1 MKYSEVISVLDI
13 GNTKVC
19 CCIARLLKNNKI
31 EILGSGCCAC
41 NGMNL
46 GVITEMESVEKS
58 VSKAIETAE
67 KQAKY
72 RVKSVYVSASGIN
85 VKSYLDRVSINIGGR
100 VIKSNDIKK
109 SLNRVNAPDKSLI
122 VLHKIPISFAL
133 DNLNCIKNPLGMVAD
148 KMEIDLAVITAPKS
162 QLNNIVLCLNK
173 CHLDIKGFVASQYAL
188 GQLIPHCYEDVPGQ
202 VIVADIGGGVTT
214 ISFLYKG
221 IFCGSEIIPLGGAY
235 ITGDISN
242 KLGITYSDAERLKV
256 LYGTALTIN
265 NGDNSQV
272 LAPIVGENN
281 YISIQQISKS
291 SINSVI
297 VKDSEELANEIK
309 ELIADSVF
317 GTDFCNNIMITGG
330 VSQMIG
336 LDETLFNIAGKRATP
351 LPLEKLIALSDT
363 EISPA
368 YAVSL
373 GMIFYAQNE
382 IDMLEEDISEDHEN
396 KIYIQNSGKFKR
408 LIEWF
413 KENL

>member
-1 MKYSEVISVLDI
+1 MKYLEVISVLDI

-46 GVITEMESVEKS
+46 GVITEMSSVEKS
-58 VSKAIETAE
+58 VSKAIEAAE

-72 RVKSVYVSASGIN
+72 RVKSVYVSASGTN

-100 VIKSNDIKK
+100 VIKNNDIKK
-109 SLNRVNAPDKSLI
+109 ALNRINPSDKSLI
-122 VLHKIPISFAL
+122 VLHKVPISFTI

-148 KMEIDLAVITAPKS
+148 KMEIDLAVITAPKP

-188 GQLIPHCYEDVPGQ
+188 GQVIPHCYEDIPLQ
-202 VIVADIGGGVTT
+202 TIIADIGGGVTT

-235 ITGDISN
+235 ITDDISN
-242 KLGITYSDAERLKV
+242 RLGITYSDAERLKV
-256 LYGTALTIN
+256 LYGTSLTIN

-272 LAPIVGENN
+272 LAPIIGENN

-297 VKDSEELANEIK
+297 VKNSEELASEMK
-309 ELIADSVF
+309 ERIDNSVF
-317 GTDFCNNIMITGG
+317 GSDFCNNIMITGG

-336 LDETLFNIAGKRATP
+336 FDETLFNIMGKGTMR
-351 LPLEKLIALSDT
+351 LPLEKLIALSDS
-363 EISPA
+363 EISPV
-368 YAVSL
+368 YTVSI

-382 IDMLEEDISEDHEN
+382 INSQENGVSDECEKKVDHR
-396 KIYIQNSGKFKR
+396 GFGWFKR
-408 LIEWF
+408 SIEWF